1 MEPHLLVTDDDY
13 FGKAHLGVAL
23 SLGFDWAGCASEPEI
38 LAQGIKW
45 QPELTMKFSPI
56 ALASVCWLLGCAFVA
71 PPPSIPPQE
80 PNVVSLAPEN
90 WYIYYSEGMPSNP
103 SADGAGAWSLEF
115 PSSEADGQVNYV
127 QTPFNSTTA
136 LHNVSVTFRV
146 DSSEAQYVVLDPGDI
161 LPATFHLFI
170 EQKGD
175 DLSNPN
181 GRWWAQTGG
190 YNLGSHDNETITLS
204 VPLTAD
210 QWTNVDGQYNAQEF
224 PAALE
229 NIGWIGLTCGGQYFW
244 GHGVALRSG
253 SAKLIL
259 IDFHVN

>member
-1 MEPHLLVTDDDY
+1 
-13 FGKAHLGVAL
+13 
-23 SLGFDWAGCASEPEI
+23 
-38 LAQGIKW
+38 
-45 QPELTMKFSPI
+45 MKFSPI
-56 ALASVCWLLGCAFVA
+56 ALASVCWLLGCAIVT
-71 PPPSIPPQE
+71 PPPNIPPQE
-80 PNVVSLAPEN
+80 PNVVSLAPQN
-90 WYIYYSEGMPSNP
+90 WYIYYSEGTRSNP
-103 SADGAGAWSLEF
+103 SADGAGTWSLEF
-115 PSSEADGQVNYV
+115 PSSETNGHVNYV

-136 LHNVSVTFRV
+136 LHNVSMTFRV

-210 QWTNVDGQYNAQEF
+210 QWTNVYGQYDAQEF
-224 PAALE
+224 PNALE
-229 NIGWIGLTCGGQYFW
+229 NIGWIGVTYGGQFFW
-244 GHGVALRSG
+244 GHGVATSAG
-253 SAKLIL
+253 SAKFVLV
-259 IDFHVN
+259 DFQVN